1 MNASQ
6 ECMFFCLLKYI
17 QNIFNVLI
25 NSGHI
30 HTRFKPPLTPPKRN
44 THELLKQYGK
54 QIGIYYAI
62 FLVVATTKQHHK
74 VFANFSL
81 HKLYLNQGKKVS
93 HQCKIREHF
102 KDTNN
107 VRKNAKMKLHLIY
120 MRKLVFCIQNL
131 LVFALE

>member
-1 MNASQ
+1 MLVRNV
-6 ECMFFCLLKYI
+6 CFFRYI

-30 HTRFKPPLTPPKRN
+30 HTRFKPPLRPPKRN

-93 HQCKIREHF
+93 HQCK
-102 KDTNN
+102 K
-107 VRKNAKMKLHLIY
+107 KNANTSKIQITSAKMPKRNYI
-120 MRKLVFCIQNL
+120 
-131 LVFALE
+131 